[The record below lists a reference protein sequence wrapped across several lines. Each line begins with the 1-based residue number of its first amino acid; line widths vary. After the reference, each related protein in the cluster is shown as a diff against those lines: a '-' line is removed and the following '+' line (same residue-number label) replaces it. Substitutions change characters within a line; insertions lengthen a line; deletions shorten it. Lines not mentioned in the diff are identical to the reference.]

1 MSIRIALVLAG
12 GAVRDPGPPRPA
24 SDSLVAGSQSRLV
37 RFAAFVPDLRPYV
50 DLFVA
55 DLRAVFAAVFAAGL
69 RAVFATAF
77 VFFFFAGLLR
87 RFVAE
92 RDAALVFGRLTVA
105 LGPTRL
111 VFFVL
116 GLRPRVSGASS
127 SSTYSSS

>member
-24 SDSLVAGSQSRLV
+24 SDSLVAESQSRLV

-50 DLFVA
+50 VLFVA

-69 RAVFATAF
+69 RAIFATAF
-77 VFFFFAGLLR
+77 VFFSAGLLR

-105 LGPTRL
+105 RGPTRR